1 MTHEKRNEA
10 EWASVSEDFDV
21 FEYMADEN
29 DGETYI
35 SGCLMIDDDT
45 LFDYDGCFALPEL
58 VLSILREQG
67 IDLSLI

>member
-1 MTHEKRNEA
+1 MAHEKRNEA
-10 EWASVSEDFDV
+10 EWASVSEDFDE

-29 DGETYI
+29 DGETYF
-35 SGCLMIDDDT
+35 SGCLFIDDDT
-45 LFDYDGCFALPEL
+45 LIDYDGCFALPEL